1 MEKLRLSK
9 MRRGIEHETK
19 YFLASSSQLN
29 LVWCG
34 SLESRFCIIPF
45 SQQRH
50 SGRRLFL
57 PGKRRCQQSRPT
69 GTIES
74 VRTTVRDAASLGKYY
89 NGVAVQID
97 QIRKTVGLCDHRRRR
112 GRAGLH
118 VHAASGFRSRC
129 ANRCIGEFPNMKLL
143 PANGTCTP
151 YRMIMV

>member
-1 MEKLRLSK
+1 

-97 QIRKTVGLCDHRRRR
+97 HEPGVAVEDNDLDSVLSQLKEAQAEV
-112 GRAGLH
+112 
-118 VHAASGFRSRC
+118 V
-129 ANRCIGEFPNMKLL
+129 LL
-143 PANGTCTP
+143 VAFCGTIP
-151 YRMIMV
+151 PSAP